1 MFYNIGVSEE
11 FLTVLISGV
20 YKTQR
25 SNMLNII
32 PQTKSYKMYGG
43 DVAMERQPKIVCCE
57 GAEFCDPMARKLFQ
71 NICPAIKP
79 DFENEKVTVSFL
91 KDPALP
97 DEGYRIDAN
106 GDSVTVEASG
116 AKGWTYALITLRQI
130 MKADDE
136 GKPFLLSCP
145 CCHIEDA
152 PRFAYRGF
160 MLDEARNF
168 LGEDVVKR
176 VINLMSFYKLNVLHW
191 HLSDDQGYRIE
202 SKLYPQ
208 LNRIASV
215 RNDTQVG
222 GFSSTKFAGC
232 KHEGFYSQSQ
242 IKHIIA
248 FAAERNI
255 DVQPEIDLPGHISA
269 LTAAFPDIS
278 CSGESHSVPT
288 TFGNF
293 SGAFCPGS
301 EKAWETVYSLLDEVC
316 SVFESKYI
324 HIGGDPF
331 DFSDWKTCPAC
342 KKFMQENNL
351 SDERALFAFTL
362 NKIIDHLDKKGKIAI
377 VRTSDFLNGIDKRA
391 VLHLFKQVPQETIDK
406 FVSEGRKFIV
416 SPHQLC
422 SFDHPYVM
430 SPIKPLYAMEPLH
443 YLGKNASDENVLG
456 VEGLLWG
463 EWIYDLLKVE
473 FNCLPRLCALS
484 ETGWSPKDAKDF
496 AKFTKHWQANRRI
509 LDLVNANWACDKLA
523 KGGFIF
529 KNRDIF
535 IWKTA
540 DQYGEVRKNKK

>member
-1 MFYNIGVSEE
+1 MF
-11 FLTVLISGV
+11 
-20 YKTQR
+20 
-25 SNMLNII
+25 NII

-57 GAEFCDPMARKLFQ
+57 GAEFCEPLARKLFQ

-91 KDPALP
+91 NDPALP
-97 DEGYRIDAN
+97 DEGYRIDVN
-106 GDSVTVEASG
+106 GDSITVEARG

-136 GKPFLLSCP
+136 GKPFMLSCP

-208 LNRIASV
+208 LNRIVSV

-301 EKAWETVYSLLDEVC
+301 GKAWETVYSLLDEVC

-351 SDERALFAFTL
+351 SDERALFTFTL

-509 LDLVNANWACDKLA
+509 LDLINANWACDKLA